1 MTLISSRLS
10 NNNNNNIINNKNYNG
25 NLIIILVGTAILCGI
40 LFFFSKSFRVSRVI
54 SNMDIYVHFQNWES
68 MNTSLLKKYRLAD
81 FYINSSINT
90 ALSGYQ
96 MFDYV
101 STDMV
106 KKTLQSGARYLEFQ
120 VFADSYNKDA
130 IPIVSTGFEKGE
142 WKLSLNTLKFE
153 DVIQTLRKHAFR
165 VYDGTDG
172 SPNYRDPLFIGLNLK
187 TNNNYLIH
195 NKIQT
200 IINKYF
206 LDYLLD
212 PSYNYQA
219 KNLGIVPLV
228 ELMGKVIIFASDG
241 FQGSSLD
248 EIVNYSWDYAK
259 MKRIHASE
267 LLAHDVVSTNDTK
280 YNKELEQTKNNIE
293 INQLKKFNFN
303 NLSIVYPQ
311 LDGEFF
317 TYNQDPTK
325 AWDLGCQFVCMNYQ
339 SIDREMDKYISK
351 FRNNSFVL
359 KPKHLRI

>member
-1 MTLISSRLS
+1 MNLISSRLS
-10 NNNNNNIINNKNYNG
+10 NNNSNNNVIKNNPDQNKF
-25 NLIIILVGTAILCGI
+25 LIIILVGITILAGI

-54 SNMDIYVHFQNWES
+54 SNMNIYINFQNLES
-68 MNTSLLKKYRLAD
+68 MKPTLLKKYRLAD
-81 FYINSSINT
+81 FYINSSCNT

-106 KKTLQSGARYLEFQ
+106 KKTLQAGARYLEFQ
-120 VFADSYNKDA
+120 IFADSYGLDA
-130 IPIVSTGFEKGE
+130 VPIVSTGFEKGE
-142 WKLSLNTLKFE
+142 WKLSLNTLTFE
-153 DVIQTLRKHAFR
+153 DVIKTLRKHAFR

-172 SPNYRDPLFIGLNLK
+172 VPNYQDPLFIGLNLK
-187 TNNNYLIH
+187 TNNNYIIH
-195 NKIQT
+195 NKIQA

-219 KNLGIVPLV
+219 KNVALVPLA

-241 FQGSSLD
+241 FQGSNLD

-259 MKRIHASE
+259 MKRLHISE
-267 LLAHDVVSTNDTK
+267 LLLDNSGIDK
-280 YNKELEQTKNNIE
+280 TKNTIE
-293 INQLKKFNFN
+293 ISQIKKFNFN

-311 LDGEFF
+311 KEGEFF
-317 TYNQDPTK
+317 TYNQDPK
-325 AWDLGCQFVCMNYQ
+325 IAWDLGCQFVCMNYQ

-351 FRNNSFVL
+351 FRINSFVL
-359 KPKHLRI
+359 KPKHLRG